1 METIINNIINK
12 KYGTD
17 KGYLYF
23 VDLIKEIFPTFIIN
37 DINLKDLNIIEMP
50 EEYYKKTNFVGE
62 YVARTNTIKLLTKFE
77 NYIVSEDELLE
88 TFLHE
93 FVHALTSKI
102 VNGIIY
108 EGLNQR
114 KDGINSYFV
123 ALNEGITQYIVNI
136 LLRKKSD
143 AYSFETN
150 IATQLGIVIGLENLI
165 KFYSSNDFQNFV
177 STLKN
182 INPDLDEFSFIKNI
196 AATSGILKGNFINGN
211 EESDRTRVKTIQSDI
226 LEMYLKTERSCDDIF
241 IDNMLDLD
249 KVNEIINQSV
259 VKQNNYMINANDIGF
274 TGVEM
279 IKNKFV
285 KMVEENQVKKE
296 PKIFDNK
303 REEFIDYAWVSA
315 NDMVKNISQGEII
328 KDVTDSNGE
337 RTIVTLTEN
346 GTYGYQVFEA
356 YSDIPHYYAESYYLI
371 DDLNKTTD
379 SDGRAL
385 RYTSAKSRV
394 QRNLLGVFSEYILD
408 EGFHS
413 FYINVK
419 FPKESEI
426 QVSQQMA
433 GYDRQDPVVLLSA
446 SFDTNQFSIA
456 ANAQIIG
463 IEDKKYIRFGMGKV
477 NDDGS
482 IDYDLLYKMAK
493 EAELAKRFLGESSM
507 GSQRLKEVVED
518 SVREAQSI
526 LYDVYK
532 QFDLPILEGVKP
544 NSLLFEH
551 VKSLMPI
558 DIPEQNKLT

>member
-1 METIINNIINK
+1 M
-12 KYGTD
+12 
-17 KGYLYF
+17 
-23 VDLIKEIFPTFIIN
+23 
-37 DINLKDLNIIEMP
+37 
-50 EEYYKKTNFVGE
+50 
-62 YVARTNTIKLLTKFE
+62 
-77 NYIVSEDELLE
+77 
-88 TFLHE
+88 
-93 FVHALTSKI
+93 HALTSKI

-211 EESDRTRVKTIQSDI
+211 EESDKIRVKTIQSDI
-226 LEMYLKTERSCDDIF
+226 LEMYLKTDRSCDDIF

-279 IKNKFV
+279 VKNEFV

-337 RTIVTLTEN
+337 RTIVTLTKK

-356 YSDIPHYYAESYYLI
+356 YDETPHYYAESYFLI
-371 DDLNKTTD
+371 DDLNKMTD

-394 QRNLLGVFSEYILD
+394 QRNLVGVFSEYILD
-408 EGFHS
+408 KGFHS

-463 IEDKKYIRFGMGKV
+463 IDDKKYIRFGMGKV
-477 NDDGS
+477 NDDGT

-507 GSQRLKEVVED
+507 GNKRLKEVIED
-518 SVREAQSI
+518 SVREAQAL

-532 QFDLPILEGVKP
+532 QFDLPILDGVEP
-544 NSLLFEH
+544 NDKLFEQ
-551 VKSLMPI
+551 VKFLMPI
-558 DIPEQNKLT
+558 DVYEVNKLG